1 MISKTVHGDCWM
13 SDCRIK
19 DTGGVKQHTGGK
31 RVHLN
36 RGVLQHWFSLFWQ
49 AQTVL
54 SKYAEKTP
62 NNPKISGFVS
72 PPNKRSD

>member
-1 MISKTVHGDCWM
+1 M

-36 RGVLQHWFSLFWQ
+36 RGVLQNWFRLFWQ

-54 SKYAEKTP
+54 SKYAEKDT
-62 NNPKISGFVS
+62 K
-72 PPNKRSD
+72 